1 MIQKLHAYFLGLRR
15 DLVLA
20 NDIRWEKTHC
30 ARMDHGGCALLVG
43 VQDNRI
49 VQVKGD
55 PEGFLNKG
63 YTCFKGRVSPDR
75 LTHPDRLKHPL
86 KRVGKRGEG
95 KWKRISWEEALS
107 ETSENLIKIKEKFGA
122 RAVGFGMGM
131 PKGLEH
137 FVLIRLA
144 NIFGSPNVIASQD
157 VCHAPREITG
167 VHTCGFYPVA
177 DLHHPTELI
186 LLWASNVSSTNE
198 EGQIASLFYE
208 QIKRGARLVVVD
220 PRKTDL
226 AEKADL
232 WLQLRPGTAQ
242 ALALGFINVIIRESL
257 YDKGFVESYTYGFE
271 DLARS
276 VERYTPERV
285 GEITWVPADLI
296 QKAARMYAE
305 ARPAALQ
312 WGNPIEHDIHVF
324 DATRSLVC
332 LMAICGNLDVAGG
345 NVNARDPK
353 IMGLREFVRAD
364 LIPEKRKEMISAHH
378 RVIPRF
384 MTIPPAY
391 FRKAALE
398 SDPYPV
404 RGYYGMCT
412 NPLVAWA
419 DSQSTYEAFMNLD
432 FVAVAEI
439 FMTPTASLA
448 DIVLPV
454 AHQFEMNDIG
464 HYGIGHGMILARPKI
479 VDPPEECWPDI
490 KIMNELGKRI
500 SPPQYWHEDHE
511 TFLDDLLKPA
521 GLTYREFAAKGYLKG
536 PDRFKQYEKEGFRTP
551 TGKVELK
558 LSTAE
563 KFGLKPLPEFTGL
576 PEEEDPDYPLV
587 LISAKSRYYL
597 MSSYRWVEKLREK
610 RPRPTVE
617 IHPDAATRYGIGDGE
632 EVVIETKYGEITQT
646 ARVTD
651 TVHPRVISASL
662 GWWFPEGDRKEQ
674 FEWRKSNFNM
684 LTSIEKLGKEFGTP
698 NLKNLPCRIRKK
710 A

>member
-1 MIQKLHAYFLGLRR
+1 LT
-15 DLVLA
+15 

-43 VQDNRI
+43 VKDNRI

-75 LTHPDRLKHPL
+75 LSHPDRLKHPL
-86 KRVGKRGEG
+86 KRVGERGGG
-95 KWKRISWEEALS
+95 KWQRISWEEALA
-107 ETSENLIKIKEKFGA
+107 ETSENLTKIKEKFGA

-208 QIKRGARLVVVD
+208 QLKRGAKLVVVD
-220 PRKTDL
+220 PRRTDL

-242 ALALGFINVIIRESL
+242 ALALGFINVIVRESL
-257 YDKGFVESYTYGFE
+257 YDKAFVEKYAYGFE

-285 GEITWVPADLI
+285 AEITWVPADLI
-296 QKAARMYAE
+296 QRAARMYAE

-332 LMAICGNLDVAGG
+332 LMAVCGNLDVAGG
-345 NVNARDPK
+345 NVNARDPEV
-353 IMGLREFVRAD
+353 MGLREFVRAD

-378 RVIPRF
+378 KVIPRF

-391 FRKAALE
+391 FRKAVLE
-398 SDPYPV
+398 NDPYPV
-404 RGYYGMCT
+404 RGFYGMCT

-419 DSQSTYEAFMNLD
+419 DSKTTYQAFMNLD

-439 FMTPTASLA
+439 FMTPTASVA
-448 DIVLPV
+448 DIVFPV

-536 PDRFKQYEKEGFRTP
+536 PDRFKLYEKEGFRTP

-563 KFGLKPLPEFTGL
+563 KFGLKPLPEFAGL

-597 MSSYRWVEKLREK
+597 MSSYRWVDKLRER

-617 IHPDAATRYGIGDGE
+617 IHPDTATRYGIGDGE

-651 TVHPRVISASL
+651 MVHPRVISAAL
-662 GWWFPEGDRKEQ
+662 GWWFPEGDPKEQ

-684 LTSIEKLGKEFGTP
+684 LTSVGKVGKEFGTP

>member
-1 MIQKLHAYFLGLRR
+1 LT
-15 DLVLA
+15 

-43 VQDNRI
+43 VKDNRI

-75 LTHPDRLKHPL
+75 LSHPDRLKHPL
-86 KRVGKRGEG
+86 KRVGERGGG
-95 KWKRISWEEALS
+95 KWQRISWEEALA
-107 ETSENLIKIKEKFGA
+107 ETSENLTKIKEKFGA

-208 QIKRGARLVVVD
+208 QLKRGAKLVVVD
-220 PRKTDL
+220 PRRTNL

-242 ALALGFINVIIRESL
+242 ALALGFINVIVRESL
-257 YDKGFVESYTYGFE
+257 YDKAFVEKYAYGFE

-285 GEITWVPADLI
+285 AEITWVPADLI
-296 QKAARMYAE
+296 QRAARMYAE

-332 LMAICGNLDVAGG
+332 LMAVCGNLDVAGG
-345 NVNARDPK
+345 NVNARDPEV
-353 IMGLREFVRAD
+353 MGLREFVRAD

-378 RVIPRF
+378 KVIPRF

-391 FRKAALE
+391 FRKAVLE
-398 SDPYPV
+398 NDPYPV
-404 RGYYGMCT
+404 RGFYGMCT

-419 DSQSTYEAFMNLD
+419 DSKTTYQAFMNLD

-439 FMTPTASLA
+439 FMTPTASVA
-448 DIVLPV
+448 DIVFPV

-536 PDRFKQYEKEGFRTP
+536 PDRFKLYEKEGFRTP

-563 KFGLKPLPEFTGL
+563 KFGLKPLPEFAGL

-597 MSSYRWVEKLREK
+597 MSSYRWVDKLRER

-617 IHPDAATRYGIGDGE
+617 IHPDTATRYGIGDGE

-651 TVHPRVISASL
+651 MVHPRVISAAL
-662 GWWFPEGDRKEQ
+662 GWWFPEGDPKEQ

-684 LTSIEKLGKEFGTP
+684 LTSVGKVGKEFGTP